1 MLLLGVSQE
10 VAKNNAGILFGAHLT
25 FSYPLMKNFA
35 LQNSSRK
42 ERNTI
47 QRSPRDPPPSAG
59 LKPHPS
65 RLCRAT
71 LPTGEGLA
79 KAFAFPFGFNF
90 RRSQGER
97 QKLTFSRKQ
106 RPSNFRVC
114 KLLNLLRCGEKF
126 CVHACMTPV
135 FSGRT
140 KLLYFA
146 LAKWANAKSEVL
158 HFCAVLRDL
167 SRPQRRIVGF

>member
-1 MLLLGVSQE
+1 MIWAKLFTTSPKERARHNAARLVWMLLLGVSQE

-47 QRSPRDPPPSAG
+47 QRSPWEPPPSAG

-79 KAFAFPFGFNF
+79 KAFAVSFLFQLSSVIGREAETDVF
-90 RRSQGER
+90 
-97 QKLTFSRKQ
+97 
-106 RPSNFRVC
+106 C
-114 KLLNLLRCGEKF
+114 KSGVRATSMFASFLNLQTQNLKLSAFASCCATCRACNGALRESKG
-126 CVHACMTPV
+126 
-135 FSGRT
+135 
-140 KLLYFA
+140 Y
-146 LAKWANAKSEVL
+146 
-158 HFCAVLRDL
+158 
-167 SRPQRRIVGF
+167 